1 MKRNSCGLWFSAKRM
16 QTAKSM
22 LVQELGSTLSRKNE
36 IAKRLRH
43 SALAHDHKVKAVAEA
58 LEKTGETL

>member
-16 QTAKSM
+16 LTAKSM
-22 LVQELGSTLSRKNE
+22 LVQELGSTLNRKNE
-36 IAKRLRH
+36 IAKRLRN